1 MHIFYVNL
9 IDEIFLTVIFLGDV
23 EDGGDC
29 GFKTPGDINRTSAD
43 AAHLII
49 WQVCTTSSST
59 SIVGCDSRV
68 LGGGLGSRTVGGG
81 GQPASNTSQT
91 TAVSLTTAATG

>member
-1 MHIFYVNL
+1 MFLCFYECHLFNRY
-9 IDEIFLTVIFLGDV
+9 FLGDV

-29 GFKTPGDINRTSAD
+29 GFKASGDINRTSAD

-49 WQVCTTSSST
+49 WQVCITSSST
-59 SIVGCDSRV
+59 SIVGCDSKA
-68 LGGGLGSRTVGGG
+68 LGGGLAPRTVPGG
-81 GQPASNTSQT
+81 GQSAGNSSQT